1 MDVQNI
7 LKTLGTGHRGRV
19 KLTRKYHQALEAS
32 ISKNY
37 PGNGII
43 SCMSHNTDGL
53 YRLRSLEHRAVGGC
67 GIYVS
72 DKPGHHNFNLL
83 KKLVLPNGSI
93 LRAKLPGR
101 PTRDCL
107 FSDPTRDKYD
117 SLLKIWNLNDYNGVV
132 GVFNCQG
139 AGCYLKILSI
149 CIELLTRIGVG
160 MPLYFHIVVE
170 TLSSKKFICAS
181 IGLINMFNSGGAI
194 KELKDQH
201 ESEKDEC
208 VRLKVHGCGMFGSY
222 ASIRPKRIRADA
234 NDVEFKYEERSG
246 FITFTLTEPV
256 EGSYHWDI
264 IAIF

>member
-1 MDVQNI
+1 MCNLNIKVFSFYDELHSYLASAGINGVKVDVQNI
-7 LKTLGTGHRGRV
+7 LETLGTCHGGRV

-43 SCMSHNTDGL
+43 SCMISHNTDGL
-53 YRLRSLEHRAVGGC
+53 Y
-67 GIYVS
+67 S

-93 LRAKLPGR
+93 LRTKLPGR

-139 AGCYLKILSI
+139 AGWCKVEKTNLIHDVQPGTITGFIRSEDIEANVDPALVQEVFFGNVLSAN
-149 CIELLTRIGVG
+149 LGQAPARQATLGAGLPNT
-160 MPLYFHIVVE
+160 VVC
-170 TLSSKKFICAS
+170 TTVNKVCAS
-181 IGLINMFNSGGAI
+181 GM
-194 KELKDQH
+194 K
-201 ESEKDEC
+201 
-208 VRLKVHGCGMFGSY
+208 RL
-222 ASIRPKRIRADA
+222 
-234 NDVEFKYEERSG
+234 
-246 FITFTLTEPV
+246 
-256 EGSYHWDI
+256 
-264 IAIF
+264 